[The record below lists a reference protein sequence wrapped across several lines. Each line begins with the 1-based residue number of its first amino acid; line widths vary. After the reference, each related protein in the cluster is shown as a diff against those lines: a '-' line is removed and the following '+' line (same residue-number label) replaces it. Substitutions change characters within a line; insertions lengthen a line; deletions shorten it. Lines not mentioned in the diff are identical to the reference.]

1 VLDKHLLLLVP
12 MRSMGRSV
20 PSWRMR
26 VEDELQNLAP
36 YRRALSPTDR
46 EAFDALLNAVRERR
60 TAGGLLPTLNT
71 WQPAVLSM
79 LVGLMSELSRV
90 SARLEALEERHG
102 HD

>member
-1 VLDKHLLLLVP
+1 
-12 MRSMGRSV
+12 
-20 PSWRMR
+20 MR

-90 SARLEALEERHG
+90 SARLEALVERHG